1 MTKPKEKLGAFD
13 VRCTQDSAGCWGWVI
28 DGVQWRWREGAG
40 LNVTIKLPSV
50 DEQALV
56 FCATLKDATM
66 FAQGYMSGWYG
77 RESWTRTEQRKAD
90 KTGK

>member
-1 MTKPKEKLGAFD
+1 
-13 VRCTQDSAGCWGWVI
+13 
-28 DGVQWRWREGAG
+28 
-40 LNVTIKLPSV
+40 VTIKLPSV